1 MEGTSIKKLALSALV
16 GAVGFAI
23 GFYAGF
29 FALLEAAGLS
39 ASGTLF
45 TVVTGGAASLLAGSA
60 IALTVSD
67 GRRVHAVLTA
77 VGLGLALVAVML
89 ALDADAGAMAVGG
102 LILVV
107 ATALLVRTGTS
118 SRILARSE

>member
-1 MEGTSIKKLALSALV
+1 MEGISIKELALSALV

-23 GFYAGF
+23 GFYAGL

-60 IALTVSD
+60 IALTVSE
-67 GRRVHAVLTA
+67 GRRAHAVLTA
-77 VGLGLALVAVML
+77 IGLGLALVVVML